1 MYIKQMN
8 GDQLA
13 EYGKL
18 NMTLDEVKAEFEKQS
33 LDSIKNVLD
42 QQYISDMGI
51 TDEMIIEKQ
60 NQYMVNGDYK
70 EEVNYDLNIS
80 NINTVSLDN
89 NIILALVNATLNE
102 KDFNMLVKLDFS
114 NNAYSLFLQDFIE
127 KYGYN
132 ESMTAEQININNQSI
147 TDNGYNKLMNFT
159 VSDDY
164 VMTEYFSDFRM
175 KMLQNPERAYEL
187 LNEEYRNAKFGNYEE
202 FQKYVSDKRQEI
214 ESASIQEYTVEEYD
228 GVKKYVCIDQ
238 NNKYYIF
245 NQNTL
250 YSYDVFLDTYTID
263 LPEFTEQYSKANSSE
278 KAGLNVQKVLDSL
291 NDKDY
296 KYAYG
301 KLDETFKQN
310 NFKTLKDFEDYWNKI
325 LHEQNNITFTNY
337 QDSGDLH
344 IYTVTIKDKN
354 NEASQA
360 ITKNFIV
367 KLTDGTNFVMSF
379 NV

>member
-1 MYIKQMN
+1 MN